1 MLSDE
6 PLPGLAPASPHSA
19 GTVRV
24 RRRAR
29 PPDLADARRGAPEW
43 RSTPPAA
50 GAPVVAIHRLP
61 AAYHLHYADGT
72 RFVVDEGGTEVW
84 AWWPEEATL
93 DATATYL
100 LGPVFGWLLRLRG
113 TLALHASV
121 AALDGRAAAFTGP
134 AGMGKSTTAA
144 VLARAGWEVLS
155 DDVAALDERGGGFRA
170 RPAYPR
176 VRLWPDAVEALFGA
190 ADVLPL
196 ICEGWDKRHLPL
208 GEGDARFA
216 GDDAP
221 LAAVFLLQDPRP
233 DGAVAIEPVP
243 PSEALMA
250 LLPHTYAGSMLDAEM
265 RGEELKAL
273 ARLVAAVP
281 VRRLWPPDTAARMTE
296 LAPAL
301 AAELATLGSREI

>member
-1 MLSDE
+1 VDDAL
-6 PLPGLAPASPHSA
+6 
-19 GTVRV
+19 
-24 RRRAR
+24 RR
-29 PPDLADARRGAPEW
+29 APEW
-43 RSTPPAA
+43 RTARSRD
-50 GAPVVAIHRLP
+50 GATVSVVHRLP
-61 AAYHLHYADGT
+61 GAYHLRYADGT
-72 RFVVDEGGTEVW
+72 RFVVDEHGTEVW
-84 AWWPEEATL
+84 AWWPEGATL

-121 AALDGRAAAFTGP
+121 AALDRRAAAFAGP

-155 DDVAALDERGGGFRA
+155 DDVAALDEPVGGGFRV

-190 ADVLPL
+190 ADALPL
-196 ICEGWDKRHLPL
+196 ICEGWEKRHLPL
-208 GEGDARFA
+208 GEVGPSF
-216 GDDAP
+216 GGEAP

-233 DGAVAIEPVP
+233 DGAIAIEPVP

-250 LLPHTYAGSMLDAEM
+250 LLPHTYAGSLLDAAM
-265 RGEELKAL
+265 RGRELKAL

-296 LAPAL
+296 LAPVL
-301 AAELATLGSREI
+301 AAELASIEPAGG